1 MSTDAW
7 VPFDDGKTMG
17 QTGSEQGVIIADEEY
32 KHGARITLERN
43 TRIAPYAITCG
54 MYGGFFHTRFF
65 STEDEGQTAYDEMK
79 VGLAQLVDI
88 PIPEDDDKYRAYK
101 VVTDAIGEFVKKFP

>member
-1 MSTDAW
+1 
-7 VPFDDGKTMG
+7 MG

-32 KHGARITLERN
+32 KHAARITLERN

-65 STEDEGQTAYDEMK
+65 STADEGQNAYDEMK
-79 VGLAQLVDI
+79 AGLAQLVDI
-88 PIPEDDDKYRAYK
+88 PIPEDEDKYRAYK
-101 VVTDAIGEFVKKFP
+101 IVTDAIGEFVKKFP